1 MGTEDRKFIEY
12 IRQQQPPLLREGYR
26 KIYFVI
32 VSSGFSGRD
41 IASIMRVKQET
52 QIPVVE
58 ISAVQIL
65 RILAFAIENPRY
77 YDRRKF
83 EQLLIL
89 EGELADSAIN
99 KILKTQ

>member
-1 MGTEDRKFIEY
+1 
-12 IRQQQPPLLREGYR
+12 
-26 KIYFVI
+26 
-32 VSSGFSGRD
+32 
-41 IASIMRVKQET
+41 MRVKQET